1 MNCLRFRS
9 LKMKKVMSCLS
20 NEKLMILCIGAAVL
34 CGCSAP
40 EKEDPSATPEPV
52 TYACRYIDKYDYS
65 QPAGYADM
73 VNDEWYDTALF
84 AGDSR
89 MGSIALYGT
98 HDNAQV
104 EYVTSLNLMRIGNM
118 PVDGRDDGKT
128 LMDILEETDK
138 ENIYLLFGINEI
150 RNPNFDAFGDTLR
163 EVVDMLQKNNPE
175 VQIYL
180 VLSYHPD
187 LITGLPEPGLTEHL
201 DMLNGKLIEI
211 AKEKRVFWV
220 NPDEALDDDQG
231 TVIDDYVWDGLHF
244 NPTGAK
250 AFEQFLAEHVV
261 RRDDYVKKI
270 CE

>member
-1 MNCLRFRS
+1 
-9 LKMKKVMSCLS
+9 MKKLITLLCLS
-20 NEKLMILCIGAAVL
+20 LL
-34 CGCSAP
+34 CGCSGGNKKDEAAATEAP
-40 EKEDPSATPEPV
+40 QPV
-52 TYACRYIDKYDYS
+52 YACRYIDSYDYNS
-65 QPAGYADM
+65 TVSWKEAPDDSYFDD
-73 VNDEWYDTALF
+73 VLF

-89 MGSIALYGT
+89 MGSIYLYGT
-98 HDNAQV
+98 HKNAEV
-104 EYVTSLNLMRIGNM
+104 AYVTSLNLMRIKSM
-118 PVDGRDDGKT
+118 FVDERSVDIT
-128 LMDILEETDK
+128 LWDVLDQTDK
-138 ENIYLLFGINEI
+138 QNVYLLFGINEI

-201 DMLNGKLIEI
+201 DMLNGKLVEI
-211 AKEKRVFWV
+211 AREKRVFWV

-244 NPTGAK
+244 NPTGAR
-250 AFEQFLAEHVV
+250 AFEEFLAEHVV

>member
-1 MNCLRFRS
+1 
-9 LKMKKVMSCLS
+9 MKKLITLVCLS
-20 NEKLMILCIGAAVL
+20 LL
-34 CGCSAP
+34 CGCSGTDKKAEAEATEAP
-40 EKEDPSATPEPV
+40 QPV
-52 TYACRYIDKYDYS
+52 YACRYIDSYDYNQTVPWKEAPDDS
-65 QPAGYADM
+65 Y
-73 VNDEWYDTALF
+73 YDDVLF

-89 MGSIALYGT
+89 MGSIYLYGT
-98 HDNAQV
+98 HKNAEV
-104 EYVTSLNLMRIGNM
+104 AYVTSLNLMRIKSMN
-118 PVDGRDDGKT
+118 VDERTPEIT
-128 LMDILEETDK
+128 LWDVLDQTDK
-138 ENIYLLFGINEI
+138 QNIYLLFGINEI